1 MAEKF
6 IHLIYKGYA
15 AREAGKPV
23 EAFELFSKALES
35 SPESPIAAYEVGC
48 FYEEG
53 ELVPQ
58 DMARA
63 FELFSLAADGCVE
76 AAQKKLAEYYEK
88 GIFVE
93 KNPDLAAHWA
103 NRGKVLLAENRSAV
117 YSPQASLEQVLRET
131 LEKLK
136 NNQGLDD

>member
-15 AREAGKPV
+15 AREAGKPA

-48 FYEEG
+48 AYEEG
-53 ELVPQ
+53 VIVPQ

-76 AAQKKLAEYYEK
+76 AAQKKLSEFYAK

-93 KNPDLAAHWA
+93 RNPELAAHWA
-103 NRGKVLLAENRSAV
+103 NRGKQLLAENGSAV
-117 YSPQASLEQVLRET
+117 YTPQASLEEDLRET

>member
-1 MAEKF
+1 MKP

-15 AREAGKPV
+15 AREAGKPA
-23 EAFELFSKALES
+23 EAFELFSRALES

-53 ELVPQ
+53 QLVPQ

-63 FELFSLAADGCVE
+63 FELFTQAAEGCVE
-76 AAQKKLAEYYEK
+76 AAQRKLAEFYER

-93 KNPDLAAHWA
+93 KNLEMAAHWK
-103 NRGKVLLAENRSAV
+103 NRGQVLLAENSSVVRSV
-117 YSPQASLEQVLRET
+117 EASLEEDVRET

-136 NNQGLDD
+136 HGQGLDD